1 MIGKENIVSEKSTA
15 EIIAENRRLAER
27 LKLTLDDYISLY
39 KVCEEL
45 LRQYNAV
52 SVLKSKGVDKMT
64 DEEAKQAFL
73 KQCSVVERNR
83 SARSDIHYKCISAL
97 IYRLVNGKPALSVEL
112 ADRSTNS
119 VTIAKPDT
127 VREEIS

>member
-1 MIGKENIVSEKSTA
+1 M
-15 EIIAENRRLAER
+15 R
-27 LKLTLDDYISLY
+27 
-39 KVCEEL
+39 
-45 LRQYNAV
+45 
-52 SVLKSKGVDKMT
+52 SKGVDKMT

-83 SARSDIHYKCISAL
+83 SARSVIHYKCISAL

>member
-1 MIGKENIVSEKSTA
+1 
-15 EIIAENRRLAER
+15 
-27 LKLTLDDYISLY
+27 
-39 KVCEEL
+39 
-45 LRQYNAV
+45 
-52 SVLKSKGVDKMT
+52 MT

-112 ADRSTNS
+112 ADRITNS

>member
-1 MIGKENIVSEKSTA
+1 
-15 EIIAENRRLAER
+15 
-27 LKLTLDDYISLY
+27 
-39 KVCEEL
+39 
-45 LRQYNAV
+45 
-52 SVLKSKGVDKMT
+52 MT

-119 VTIAKPDT
+119 VTIAKADT
-127 VREEIS
+127 VRIAEEELQ

>member
-1 MIGKENIVSEKSTA
+1 
-15 EIIAENRRLAER
+15 
-27 LKLTLDDYISLY
+27 
-39 KVCEEL
+39 
-45 LRQYNAV
+45 
-52 SVLKSKGVDKMT
+52 MT

-73 KQCSVVERNR
+73 KQCSVVEHNR